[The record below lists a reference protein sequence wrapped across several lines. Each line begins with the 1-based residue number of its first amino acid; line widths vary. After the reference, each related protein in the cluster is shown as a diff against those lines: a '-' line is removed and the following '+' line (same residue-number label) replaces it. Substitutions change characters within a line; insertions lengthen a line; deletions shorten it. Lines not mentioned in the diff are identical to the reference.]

1 MVCVNNYFKKKEQI
15 APFSVLFHALVF
27 LYRFGRDGG
36 RGFRAVAYLRVGGGR
51 AYRAPRLA

>member
-1 MVCVNNYFKKKEQI
+1 MFVQNSKKEQI

-27 LYRFGRDGG
+27 LYRCGRDGG
-36 RGFRAVAYLRVGGGR
+36 HGFRAVAYLRVGGGR